1 MTTPDHILPPP
12 VRDNGPL
19 ETMAMATIDCLEA
32 FDVNLVPTAIVDA
45 LTEAGYAIVPVEP
58 TEAMLE
64 LGLFEAESCT
74 NDWTASAACL
84 PGHVW
89 KAMLHASA
97 PIGTKEGE

>member
-1 MTTPDHILPPP
+1 MFGDLGEP
-12 VRDNGPL
+12 VPKYY
-19 ETMAMATIDCLEA
+19 
-32 FDVNLVPTAIVDA
+32 FDRARAALTS
-45 LTEAGYAIVPVEP
+45 LTEAGYAIVPIEP

-89 KAMLHASA
+89 KAMVRASA
-97 PIGTKEGE
+97 PIDTKEGE